1 MIFKAALKSSGEQ
14 HKVPSSR
21 YRVLMDKSGTS
32 LFISVMTSVARCTEY
47 FRIFGKN
54 GQVFGIRKKRSSIR
68 NSDKLKEI
76 SEFL

>member
-1 MIFKAALKSSGEQ
+1 ML
-14 HKVPSSR
+14 
-21 YRVLMDKSGTS
+21 S
-32 LFISVMTSVARCTEY
+32 LISVARYTEY